1 MVEKRT
7 VISFFFHP
15 FRAEV
20 FIYFSR
26 GSFSLLYTGGLS
38 GLVLKFLSI
47 KSFYSRQEYFLPFL
61 SMLILGI
68 ETSCDETSAAV
79 VKDGKEIVSNVIL
92 SQNTLHGEFG
102 GVVPEIACR
111 AHLESIIGIID
122 NALHDAKIQLMEID
136 AIAVVNTPGLIG
148 ALLIGVTAA
157 KSLSMILD
165 VPFIAVD
172 HLHAHIYANNLG
184 YGDIPY
190 PAISLVVSGGH
201 TILFFSESE
210 TKHIPLGW
218 TIDDAAGEAFDKV
231 SKILGLG
238 YPGGPIIDKLAKN
251 GNPHAVTFPRA
262 YLEKDSLDFS
272 FSGLKTAV
280 LYYYEGQNARSSKAT
295 ISGNQE
301 VADIAASFQE
311 AVVDVLVEKTFLASR
326 RYNVRGILTGGG
338 VVANSRLRQRLKEKS
353 KELTIP
359 VYCPSS
365 LLCTDNAAM
374 VAGLAYKK
382 YLEGDISGLDLE
394 AVP

>member
-1 MVEKRT
+1 MPT
-7 VISFFFHP
+7 AGIFPAF
-15 FRAEV
+15 
-20 FIYFSR
+20 
-26 GSFSLLYTGGLS
+26 LY
-38 GLVLKFLSI
+38 
-47 KSFYSRQEYFLPFL
+47 
-61 SMLILGI
+61 MLILGI

-92 SQNTLHGEFG
+92 SQNTLHYEFG

-111 AHLESIIGIID
+111 AHLEFIIDVID
-122 NALHDAKIQLMEID
+122 NALRDAKIQLKEID
-136 AIAVVNTPGLIG
+136 AIAVVTTPGLIG

-165 VPFIAVD
+165 VPLMAID
-172 HLHAHIYANNLG
+172 HLHAHIYANNLEHN
-184 YGDIPY
+184 DIPY

-238 YPGGPIIDKLAKN
+238 YPGGPIIDKLARN
-251 GNPHAVTFPRA
+251 GNPHAVAFPRV
-262 YLEKDSLDFS
+262 YLEKNSLDFS

-280 LYYYEGQNARSSKAT
+280 LYHYQGQNLKASKST
-295 ISGNQE
+295 MPDRHG

-326 RYNVRGILTGGG
+326 IYKTRGILTGGG
-338 VVANSRLRQRLKEKS
+338 VVANSRLRQRLKDKS
-353 KELTIP
+353 KELAIP
-359 VYCPSS
+359 VYCPSA

-382 YLEGDISGLDLE
+382 YLDGDVSGLDAE
-394 AVP
+394 AIP

>member
-1 MVEKRT
+1 M
-7 VISFFFHP
+7 
-15 FRAEV
+15 
-20 FIYFSR
+20 
-26 GSFSLLYTGGLS
+26 
-38 GLVLKFLSI
+38 
-47 KSFYSRQEYFLPFL
+47 RQEYFLPFL
-61 SMLILGI
+61 CMLILGI
-68 ETSCDETSAAV
+68 ETSCDETSAAI
-79 VKDGKEIVSNVIL
+79 VKDGKEVVSSIVL

-111 AHLESIIGIID
+111 AHLEAITGVID
-122 NALHDAKIQLMEID
+122 KALLDAKIQLKEID

-165 VPFIAVD
+165 VPLIAID
-172 HLHAHIYANNLG
+172 HLHAHIYANNLE
-184 YGDIPY
+184 YNDIVY

-201 TILFFSESE
+201 TILFLSEGE
-210 TKHIPLGW
+210 TRHIPLGW

-238 YPGGPIIDKLAKN
+238 YPGGPVIDRLAKC
-251 GNPHAVTFPRA
+251 GNQHAVAFPRA

-280 LYYYEGQNARSSKAT
+280 LYYYKGQDSKLSKSVTA
-295 ISGNQE
+295 GDQDA
-301 VADIAASFQE
+301 ADIAASFQE

-326 RYNVRGILTGGG
+326 MYNARAILTGGG
-338 VVANSRLRQRLKEKS
+338 VAANSRLRQRLKDKS
-353 KELTIP
+353 KEMTTP
-359 VYCPSS
+359 VYYPSAP
-365 LLCTDNAAM
+365 LCTDNAAM

-394 AVP
+394 AIP